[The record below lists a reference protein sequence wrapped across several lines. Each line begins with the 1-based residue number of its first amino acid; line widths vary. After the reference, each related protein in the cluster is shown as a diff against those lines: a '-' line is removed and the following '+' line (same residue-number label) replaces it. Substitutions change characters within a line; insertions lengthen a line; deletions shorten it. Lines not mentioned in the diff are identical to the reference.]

1 MISRKIW
8 VTEKMS
14 NFHTVVFFG
23 PSSNCQWQP
32 LFEEKRLL
40 KVRPL
45 RTPKIVLLLTFS
57 DNGLII
63 NQLNQPP
70 LLIVPTK
77 HFALIC
83 SAKSYVLFSAL
94 EKANSSIRNK
104 GHVFKKKG
112 CLDTVW
118 KFDNF
123 SAKQILRGINIGG
136 KVKFIRLESWQNEIF
151 PVFDS
156 PKDNFTWNLSATKI
170 PKFGNGLGHLILR
183 NRLVF
188 PSDKS
193 IVGENEQYPYLYWSF
208 LPKKNLEIVF
218 SPDY

>member
-94 EKANSSIRNK
+94 EKANITM
-104 GHVFKKKG
+104 
-112 CLDTVW
+112 L
-118 KFDNF
+118 
-123 SAKQILRGINIGG
+123 
-136 KVKFIRLESWQNEIF
+136 QNLSKCEALCE
-151 PVFDS
+151 
-156 PKDNFTWNLSATKI
+156 NFTISLPLRFYVKSY
-170 PKFGNGLGHLILR
+170 FGE
-183 NRLVF
+183 F
-188 PSDKS
+188 
-193 IVGENEQYPYLYWSF
+193 
-208 LPKKNLEIVF
+208 
-218 SPDY
+218 

>member
-94 EKANSSIRNK
+94 EKANITMLQKLSK
-104 GHVFKKKG
+104 
-112 CLDTVW
+112 CE
-118 KFDNF
+118 
-123 SAKQILRGINIGG
+123 
-136 KVKFIRLESWQNEIF
+136 VKAWLC
-151 PVFDS
+151 
-156 PKDNFTWNLSATKI
+156 WNLIILLWLPLRFYVKT
-170 PKFGNGLGHLILR
+170 KFGKFKR
-183 NRLVF
+183 F
-188 PSDKS
+188 
-193 IVGENEQYPYLYWSF
+193 
-208 LPKKNLEIVF
+208 KNVIFGNFRDWTLNF
-218 SPDY
+218 W